1 MFSFYNN
8 IIIDINYEWD
18 RAFPSLAAPVWS
30 GARLAPY
37 HLDTEETGLD
47 NTIGTKSQIYTRYP
61 IFCNTLNNISVLG
74 HFASKGVSY
83 EDAQVN

>member
-1 MFSFYNN
+1 MGATPLVPIGPGLVSYAAGPLSQ
-8 IIIDINYEWD
+8 DI
-18 RAFPSLAAPVWS
+18 
-30 GARLAPY
+30 
-37 HLDTEETGLD
+37 EETVLD
-47 NTIGTKSQIYTRYP
+47 KSLGTNSQTYTRHP

>member
-1 MFSFYNN
+1 MGATPPVPIGPGLVRYGLDPCTL
-8 IIIDINYEWD
+8 DI
-18 RAFPSLAAPVWS
+18 
-30 GARLAPY
+30 
-37 HLDTEETGLD
+37 EETVLD
-47 NTIGTKSQIYTRYP
+47 ETIGTDSQIYTRYP